1 MFFARSHAD
10 LHNIRLGVERIKN
23 VSDRIVGVGP
33 IGIGLDGILSWIP
46 GAGVAYSGI
55 AGAMLVAEGIRAR
68 AATGTLIHMAAL
80 LFVDTFLDVVPN
92 PVFGRSVPVQWWN
105 YPALAVT
112 AVLGGIVLATYAG
125 AAPRERVPGD
135 GSRLG
140 AFGGVMSFL
149 AVGCPACNKLA
160 LLLLG
165 ASGALTYWAPLQP
178 LVAVASVVSLAV
190 AAVRRLAGEI
200 ACPTRRPAK

>member
-46 GAGVAYSGI
+46 GAGVAYSAI
-55 AGAMLVAEGIRAR
+55 AGAMLVGEGIRAR

-92 PVFGRSVPVQWWN
+92 PVS
-105 YPALAVT
+105 AVADT
-112 AVLGGIVLATYAG
+112 FFTGHKWSA
-125 AAPRERVPGD
+125 
-135 GSRLG
+135 
-140 AFGGVMSFL
+140 
-149 AVGCPACNKLA
+149 N
-160 LLLLG
+160 LLLKHMDETIYVEGTREEARRKPEYAELMARIRAGKEKRRIVFLG
-165 ASGALTYWAPLQP
+165 
-178 LVAVASVVSLAV
+178 
-190 AAVRRLAGEI
+190 
-200 ACPTRRPAK
+200 

>member
-46 GAGVAYSGI
+46 GAGVAYSAI
-55 AGAMLVAEGIRAR
+55 AGAMLVGEGIRAR

-92 PVFGRSVPVQWWN
+92 PVSAMADTFFTGHKWSAN
-105 YPALAVT
+105 
-112 AVLGGIVLATYAG
+112 
-125 AAPRERVPGD
+125 
-135 GSRLG
+135 
-140 AFGGVMSFL
+140 
-149 AVGCPACNKLA
+149 
-160 LLLLG
+160 LLLKHMDETIYVEGTAAQARTRPEYADLMASIRAGKEKRRIVFLG
-165 ASGALTYWAPLQP
+165 
-178 LVAVASVVSLAV
+178 
-190 AAVRRLAGEI
+190 
-200 ACPTRRPAK
+200 

>member
-46 GAGVAYSGI
+46 GAGVAYSAI
-55 AGAMLVAEGIRAR
+55 AGAMLVGEGIRAR

-92 PVFGRSVPVQWWN
+92 PVS
-105 YPALAVT
+105 AVADT
-112 AVLGGIVLATYAG
+112 FFTGHKWSA
-125 AAPRERVPGD
+125 
-135 GSRLG
+135 
-140 AFGGVMSFL
+140 
-149 AVGCPACNKLA
+149 N
-160 LLLLG
+160 LLLKHMDETIYVEGTAAQARQKPEYAELMARIRAGKEKRRIVFLG
-165 ASGALTYWAPLQP
+165 
-178 LVAVASVVSLAV
+178 
-190 AAVRRLAGEI
+190 
-200 ACPTRRPAK
+200 